1 MTGDVIPA
9 FVSLLAPTVTFLIAA
24 TVPSDPRARR
34 VAGVCLGLG
43 LVSFLWLA
51 WPLTRYVSGSEY
63 LYNGFSFGEQLIL
76 ALVSLLDLCAAWTM
90 YVVTQP
96 RTPSAPRAGRTGA
109 SGRAS
114 GAGRRGKRHGSR
126 RAATARPF
134 RETRAPR
141 RRAASTHGRHR
152 ARKDTPP
159 PARHAASGG
168 GKHAS

>member
-1 MTGDVIPA
+1 MTGVLIPA
-9 FVSLLAPTVTFLIAA
+9 FVSLLAPTITFLIAA
-24 TVPSDPRARR
+24 TVPSDPHARR

-51 WPLTRYVSGSEY
+51 WPLTRYSGGGY

-109 SGRAS
+109 AGRAA
-114 GAGRRGKRHGSR
+114 GAGRRGKRHGAR
-126 RAATARPF
+126 RTATARPL

-141 RRAASTHGRHR
+141 RRAASTHGRR
-152 ARKDTPP
+152 AARGITH